1 MKDLILRTAQ
11 KAGIG
16 SIEKDNLLD
25 MFLLSNY
32 DQCIVSVEC
41 HFEMASISFYT
52 VDRVSGK
59 DQGYTAHANKYT
71 VGDIKNIFSSVK
83 ALCLQAKEQGTEEY
97 FLHAYEPKR
106 ARVYKKFLER
116 EGANVEYEEGN
127 PLIRFS
133 F

>member
-1 MKDLILRTAQ
+1 MKDLIINTAQ
-11 KAGIG
+11 KAGLDLDH
-16 SIEKDNLLD
+16 DNLLLD

-32 DQCIVSVEC
+32 DQCIVSVEH
-41 HFEMASISFYT
+41 HFEMACITFYT
-52 VDRVSGK
+52 IDRISGK
-59 DQGYTAHANKYT
+59 DQGYTDHANKYT
-71 VGDIKNIFSSVK
+71 VGDIKNIFNSVK
-83 ALCLQAKEQGTEEY
+83 TLCLQAKEQGVEEY

-116 EGANVEYEEGN
+116 EEASVEYQEGE